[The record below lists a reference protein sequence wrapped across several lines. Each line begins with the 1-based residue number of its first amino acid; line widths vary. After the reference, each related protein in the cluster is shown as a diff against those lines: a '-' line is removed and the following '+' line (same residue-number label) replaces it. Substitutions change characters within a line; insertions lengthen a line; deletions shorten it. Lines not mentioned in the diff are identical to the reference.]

1 MQRIVPNK
9 DSMLMAFQGK
19 IYELFIGK
27 LDFTNEQ
34 TLLDSWQAELSDKQS
49 WHYLKYLIGGV
60 NSDVMAE
67 N

>member
-1 MQRIVPNK
+1 
-9 DSMLMAFQGK
+9 MAFQGK

-49 WHYLKYLIGGV
+49 WHCLKYLIGGV